1 MQRISDTVS
10 RKFID
15 VVELDEWEIETPSG
29 WQPVARIMKTVKYRR
44 WHLVLENG
52 YMLDA
57 ADKHIVMSRGREV
70 FVEDIEPGD
79 VVDTDVGASRVI
91 SCVNTGIDEHM
102 FDIEVDDDDHL
113 FYSNGIVS
121 HNTTVAAGYIL
132 HELIFNKSFT
142 VAILANKGAQAREIM
157 ERVQMMYEE
166 LPFFLQPG
174 VKSWNKGS
182 ISLGNKSR
190 AFTAATSSS
199 SVRGKSI
206 NLLYMDEFAHIEND
220 TEFYQSTYPVIMSGK
235 TTKVIITSTPNG
247 MNLFYKI
254 WTEAKDGRSQYKA
267 LQIYWNEH
275 PNRDEAWLRE
285 QESNMPPKQIAQE
298 IHCVVGDTP
307 VTVRCV
313 ISGSVFD
320 TTMQALYE
328 KQYERQGVIYRV
340 TRADGLSYIGNTLD
354 YKKRMRDHAKTARF
368 ANGIASHEILFT
380 GPYSECERLEEF
392 FIDMYDTW
400 KSGLNVTNDGKGKN
414 PNTRFNT
421 FGMPCLPETREK
433 ISSANKGR
441 RSGLPGPKHSDE
453 QKKKWSRM
461 RSGRVWGRQ
470 VLTESVV
477 REIASAFDS
486 FSPSVEEIAE
496 KLAPR
501 YRAAFIAGMVSVEE
515 CRLTTGL
522 PYSPRRHFA
531 NTICEA
537 YGVTPNAIMKKVFGG
552 SHVS

>member
-1 MQRISDTVS
+1 MQRLSESVQ

-15 VVELDEWEIETPSG
+15 VIALDEWEIETPSG
-29 WQPVARIMKTVKYRR
+29 WQPVSRIMKTVKYRR
-44 WHLVLENG
+44 WHLALENG
-52 YMLDA
+52 YTLDG
-57 ADKHIVMSRGREV
+57 ADKHIVMTPGGEV
-70 FVEDIEPGD
+70 FMEDLNPGD
-79 VVDTDVGASRVI
+79 FVDTDSGPSRVAVCI
-91 SCVNTGIDEHM
+91 DTGIDEHM
-102 FDIEVDDDDHL
+102 YDVEVGDDAHL
-113 FYSNGIVS
+113 YYSNGIVS

-132 HELIFNKSFT
+132 HQLIFNKSFT

-174 VKSWNKGS
+174 VKTWNKGS

-254 WTEAKDGRSQYKA
+254 WTEAQDGRSQYKA

-313 ISGSVFD
+313 ISGAVFE

-340 TRADGLSYIGNTLD
+340 TRTDGLTYIGITVD
-354 YKKRMRDHAKTARF
+354 YKKRMRDHGRSARF
-368 ANGIASHEILFT
+368 AAGIESHEVLFA
-380 GPYSECERLEEF
+380 GPYSECERLEAF
-392 FIDMYDTW
+392 FIARFAPHFPRLIPRWATSPPNWPRDTVMG
-400 KSGLNVTNDGKGKN
+400 SSPVTC
-414 PNTRFNT
+414 P
-421 FGMPCLPETREK
+421 
-433 ISSANKGR
+433 
-441 RSGLPGPKHSDE
+441 
-453 QKKKWSRM
+453 
-461 RSGRVWGRQ
+461 
-470 VLTESVV
+470 
-477 REIASAFDS
+477 
-486 FSPSVEEIAE
+486 
-496 KLAPR
+496 
-501 YRAAFIAGMVSVEE
+501 
-515 CRLTTGL
+515 
-522 PYSPRRHFA
+522 
-531 NTICEA
+531 
-537 YGVTPNAIMKKVFGG
+537 
-552 SHVS
+552 